1 MKRSP
6 AISGLAIFGTSCVAL
21 AFVPSAQV
29 GPVTKIAGSS
39 SSATS
44 SARTSPLFAE
54 AANGDLVANGDAVN
68 GLNGLT
74 SGELLGLPARPGRP
88 LKVAIAGGMS
98 FVFCLHICLFSLKIF
113 SALADFSRVRLEPW
127 CAVQD
132 RCQP

>member
-1 MKRSP
+1 MKLSL

-39 SSATS
+39 SAAS
-44 SARTSPLFAE
+44 SVRTSPLFAE
-54 AANGDLVANGDAVN
+54 TTNGDLVANGDAVN

-74 SGELLGLPARPGRP
+74 TGELLGLPARPGRP

-98 FVFCLHICLFSLKIF
+98 HVFSSFVSFSLKKFQHWLI
-113 SALADFSRVRLEPW
+113 SYAYTSN
-127 CAVQD
+127 
-132 RCQP
+132 

>member
-1 MKRSP
+1 MKLSS

-39 SSATS
+39 SSAAS

-98 FVFCLHICLFSLKIF
+98 FLFCLHMSFAYISFFFL
-113 SALADFSRVRLEPW
+113 
-127 CAVQD
+127 
-132 RCQP
+132 

>member
-1 MKRSP
+1 MKFSS

-39 SSATS
+39 AAEAS
-44 SARTSPLFAE
+44 SARASPLLAE
-54 AANGDLVANGDAVN
+54 ASNGDIVANGDKVN

-74 SGELLGLPARPGRP
+74 TGELLGLPARPGRP

-98 FVFCLHICLFSLKIF
+98 HVFRSCIF
-113 SALADFSRVRLEPW
+113 FFEMISTLTDFSRICL
-127 CAVQD
+127 
-132 RCQP
+132 

>member
-1 MKRSP
+1 MKLSS

-39 SSATS
+39 SAAS

-54 AANGDLVANGDAVN
+54 TTNGDLVANGDAVN

-74 SGELLGLPARPGRP
+74 TGELLGLPARPGRP

-98 FVFCLHICLFSLKIF
+98 HVFSSCVSFSLKIF
-113 SALADFSRVRLEPW
+113 STG
-127 CAVQD
+127 
-132 RCQP
+132 